1 MHRNP
6 SYVDDELVHSLV
18 SSIADLVLGRAC
30 AGCQTPGMVLCPEC
44 RADLTPRPR
53 LRRDLDLSDLVDG
66 LRVPVACSLDY
77 RGTVRH
83 ILYRYKDHGIHELG
97 SVVSPAL
104 AASIQH
110 IVHVTQTKSCELVI
124 SPLPTRRTNRRRRG
138 FDHVRLVGQHACGS
152 LAHVHLRPLL
162 RDVRT
167 QSGTKHLT
175 ALERSTSAQS
185 AFALVGGFSPPT
197 DPVILIDDIV
207 TTGSTAREAVATLIT
222 AGAHVLGVATIS
234 GTP

>member
-1 MHRNP
+1 
-6 SYVDDELVHSLV
+6 
-18 SSIADLVLGRAC
+18 
-30 AGCQTPGMVLCPEC
+30 MVLCPDC
-44 RADLTPRPR
+44 RADVTPRPR

-83 ILYRYKDHGIHELG
+83 ILYRYKDHGIRELG
-97 SVVSPAL
+97 AAVSPAL

-110 IVHVTQTKSCELVI
+110 IIQVTEADHCKVTVT
-124 SPLPTRRTNRRRRG
+124 PLPTRRTNRRRRG
-138 FDHVRLVGQHACGS
+138 FDHVDLVGRHASGTIPH
-152 LAHVHLRPLL
+152 AHFRPWL
-162 RDVRT
+162 RDVRSE
-167 QSGTKHLT
+167 SGTKHLT

-185 AFALVGGFSPPT
+185 AFTLVRGFAPPAH
-197 DPVILIDDIV
+197 PVVVVDDIV

-222 AGAHVLGVATIS
+222 AGAHVLGVATVA

>member
-1 MHRNP
+1 
-6 SYVDDELVHSLV
+6 
-18 SSIADLVLGRAC
+18 
-30 AGCQTPGMVLCPEC
+30 
-44 RADLTPRPR
+44 
-53 LRRDLDLSDLVDG
+53 VDG

-83 ILYRYKDHGIHELG
+83 ILYRYKDHGIRELG
-97 SVVSPAL
+97 AAVSPAL

-110 IVHVTQTKSCELVI
+110 IVHVTEPEQCGLVI

-138 FDHVRLVGQHACGS
+138 FDHVRLVGRHACGS
-152 LAHVHLRPLL
+152 LAHVHFQPLL
-162 RDVRT
+162 RDVRSE
-167 QSGTKHLT
+167 SGTKHLT

-185 AFALVGGFSPPT
+185 AFALVGGFTPST

-222 AGAHVLGVATIS
+222 AGAHVLGVATIA

>member
-1 MHRNP
+1 
-6 SYVDDELVHSLV
+6 
-18 SSIADLVLGRAC
+18 
-30 AGCQTPGMVLCPEC
+30 
-44 RADLTPRPR
+44 
-53 LRRDLDLSDLVDG
+53 
-66 LRVPVACSLDY
+66 
-77 RGTVRH
+77 
-83 ILYRYKDHGIHELG
+83 
-97 SVVSPAL
+97 
-104 AASIQH
+104 
-110 IVHVTQTKSCELVI
+110 
-124 SPLPTRRTNRRRRG
+124 
-138 FDHVRLVGQHACGS
+138 
-152 LAHVHLRPLL
+152 VHLRPLL

-222 AGAHVLGVATIS
+222 AGAHVLGVATIA